1 MGSLALVVDD
11 TESYRIVLRAFLEEG
26 GFTVVEAHDGL
37 QALECLAKQSFDLI
51 LTDLTMPR
59 LDGWGFVAAARK
71 LLHASEVPIV
81 VISAL
86 GEEEALDRAFAA
98 GATSHV
104 QKPFTAAELQQV
116 VSRLLPAAP

>member
-1 MGSLALVVDD
+1 MGSFALVVDD
-11 TESYRIVLRAFLEEG
+11 TESYRIVLRGFLEQG
-26 GFTVVEAHDGL
+26 GFTVVEAEDGL
-37 QALECLAKQSFDLI
+37 QALECLGKQSFDLI

-59 LDGWGFVAAARK
+59 LDGWGFVEAARK
-71 LLHASEVPIV
+71 LPHASEVPIV

-104 QKPFTAAELQQV
+104 QKPFTAAELQRV
-116 VSRLLPAAP
+116 VSRFLA